1 MKKLLEK
8 FIRLRN
14 PQFAF
19 SPDTEVRVLLLFV
32 CAQLLHLLRG
42 CRVLLYGRNPRML
55 LMGKNVSLF
64 NTRKIMWGR
73 FLRLGDGVLLSSMSK
88 AGITL
93 GNNVSIGAYSRLV
106 VCTSPQQACG
116 FIRIGHSV
124 GMGEFAYLGGT
135 GGLEIGDECII
146 GQYFS
151 CHPENHII
159 SDPEQAIRF
168 QGVTR
173 KGIHIGKNC
182 WIGSKVTIL
191 DGVQLGEGCVIA
203 AGAVVNSSFPP
214 GSVIGGVP
222 ARLLRNRYV
231 QDNEEAKLSRKAV

>member
-1 MKKLLEK
+1 MKSLLEK
-8 FIRLRN
+8 LIRLRN
-14 PQFAF
+14 PMFRF
-19 SPDTEVRVLLLFV
+19 SADTDLRILLLFSFG
-32 CAQLLHLLRG
+32 QLLNLLRG
-42 CRVLLYGRNPRML
+42 FSVLLRGKRPRML
-55 LMGKNVSLF
+55 LMGRNVTLF
-64 NTRKIMWGR
+64 NAAKISWGR
-73 FLRLGDGVLLSSMSK
+73 FLRLGDGVLLSSMSRQ
-88 AGITL
+88 GITL

-106 VCTSPQQACG
+106 VSTSPQHPSG
-116 FIRIGHSV
+116 FIRIGHCV

-173 KGIHIGKNC
+173 MGIRIGSNC

-203 AGAVVNSSFPP
+203 AGAVVKSSFPP
-214 GSVIGGVP
+214 GSVVGGVP
-222 ARLLRNRYV
+222 ARLLRNRYKENIT
-231 QDNEEAKLSRKAV
+231 QAEPSCKAV